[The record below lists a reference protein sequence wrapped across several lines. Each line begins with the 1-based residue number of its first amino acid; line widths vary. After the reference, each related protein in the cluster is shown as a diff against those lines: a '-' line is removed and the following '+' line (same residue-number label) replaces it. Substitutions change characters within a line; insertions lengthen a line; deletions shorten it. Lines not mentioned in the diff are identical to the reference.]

1 MMKNLFFI
9 LLIALVSCKEN
20 KQPEKITAQVKH
32 RPFSSVEVD
41 PLLEDSISIRA
52 IEMMG
57 NAMAFAGSKGAYGL
71 YTEGQT
77 RVRYGQEIYDTLVPE
92 FRAVASTSNDFFML
106 SIGSPALLYKTGDEG
121 KMEVVYKEEHEEV
134 FYNSMTFW
142 NDMEGIAVGDP
153 IGDCLSVIVTRDGG
167 YNWRKLTCEELPA
180 TRQGEVIFAASNSN
194 IAVVGDNAWI
204 ITGGSVSR
212 VFYSPDKAQ
221 SWEVFETPLIQGEST
236 QGGYTV
242 DFYDQQQGIIF
253 GGDYTQPEAHFRNKA
268 VTSDGGRTWELVSDG
283 EEPGY
288 KSSVVYVPN
297 SGGKEILATGFT
309 GISYSKDA
317 GQTWE
322 EISDQA
328 FHTLRFAN
336 DSTAYAGGANGL
348 ARLTFK

>member
-1 MMKNLFFI
+1 MKNLLFVF
-9 LLIALVSCKEN
+9 LIALVSCKEN
-20 KQPEKITAQVKH
+20 KQPQEIATQVE
-32 RPFSSVEVD
+32 RPAFSSVVVE

-71 YTEGQT
+71 YTEGQA
-77 RVRYGQEIYDTLVPE
+77 RVRYGQELYDTIVPE

-106 SIGSPALLYKTGDEG
+106 SIASPALLYKTGDEG
-121 KMEVVYKEEHEEV
+121 EMEVVYKEGHEKT

-167 YNWRKLTCEELPA
+167 YTWEKLTCEELPA
-180 TRQGEVIFAASNSN
+180 TEPGEVGFAASNSN
-194 IAVVGDNAWI
+194 IAVVGDETWI

-212 VFYSPDKAQ
+212 VFYSPNKAK

-236 QGGYTV
+236 QGGYTL
-242 DFYDQQQGIIF
+242 DFYDNQHGIIF
-253 GGDYTQPEAHFRNKA
+253 GGDYTQPQANLRNKA

-283 EEPGY
+283 KQPGY

-317 GQTWE
+317 GQSWE
-322 EISDQA
+322 QLSDQA
-328 FHTLRFAN
+328 FYTLRFAN
-336 DSTAYAGGANGL
+336 DSTAFAGGANGL

>member
-1 MMKNLFFI
+1 MKKLLFI
-9 LLIALVSCKEN
+9 LIIGLVSCKEN
-20 KQPEKITAQVKH
+20 KQSAEVPVQIERQ
-32 RPFSSVEVD
+32 PFSSVQVE

-57 NAMAFAGSKGAYGL
+57 NAMAFAGSRGAYGL
-71 YTEGQT
+71 YTEGQA
-77 RVRYGQEIYDTLVPE
+77 RVRYGQEVYDTLVPE

-106 SIGSPALLYKTGDEG
+106 SIGNPALLYKTGDQGE
-121 KMEVVYKEEHEEV
+121 MEVVYKEEHEKV

-142 NDMEGIAVGDP
+142 NDLEGIAVGDP

-167 YNWRKLTCEELPA
+167 YNWKKLTCEELPA
-180 TRQGEVIFAASNSN
+180 ITLGEVAFAASNSN
-194 IAVVGDNAWI
+194 IAVVGDNTWI
-204 ITGGSVSR
+204 VTGGSVSR

-221 SWEVFETPLIQGEST
+221 SWEVYETPLIQGEPT

-242 DFYDQQQGIIF
+242 DFYDAEHGIIF
-253 GGDYTQPEAHFRNKA
+253 GGDYTRPESNLRNKA

-317 GQTWE
+317 GHTWE
-322 EISDQA
+322 QLTDQG
-328 FHTLRFAN
+328 FYTLRFAN
-336 DSTAYAGGANGL
+336 DSTAYAGNANGL
-348 ARLTFK
+348 ARLIFQ